1 MLWFWFYGSIPD
13 SWHPLILVMAQMTQT
28 TLLFGWSPDVEKGR
42 LKGNQ
47 VVSEMVS
54 TKNFQFWTNKC
65 GNFLKVS
72 IVDVETKL
80 SSLVSL
86 LPEEKVLRTEGHWDW
101 SHALKIPWPWRCPP
115 QRLHRSVPK
124 STPPRRAASPA
135 MSRSLGFK
143 NWHGWYP
150 QQQSSML
157 EKKVHWAALPGTFL
171 VDPCG
176 LSLNPRE
183 TA

>member
-1 MLWFWFYGSIPD
+1 MLKRVASKASGEWDGFNKKP
-13 SWHPLILVMAQMTQT
+13 
-28 TLLFGWSPDVEKGR
+28 
-42 LKGNQ
+42 
-47 VVSEMVS
+47 
-54 TKNFQFWTNKC
+54 WTNKC
-65 GNFLKVS
+65 GIVFKVS

-80 SSLVSL
+80 ISLVSL

-101 SHALKIPWPWRCPP
+101 NHALKIPWPWRCPP

-124 STPPRRAASPA
+124 SAPPRRAASPA

-157 EKKVHWAALPGTFL
+157 ETKFIEQFYPEPSLWLLVAFPGTFL
-171 VDPCG
+171 QDLPSGTCKVQRRVR
-176 LSLNPRE
+176 SRF
-183 TA
+183 